1 MVNLLNNNN
10 SYINI
15 ENLSKSFGFKKVL
28 DSINLQFNKGDFV
41 TIFGPNGAGK
51 TTLIRIIST
60 IIKSDTGTIRI
71 SDYDI
76 RKQVNDIRKIIGLLS
91 HENFLYQNLTV
102 SENLKFFGKLYNIGN
117 LDESI
122 SFKLNKLGVYSK
134 KNELIRNLSS
144 GMKQRISI
152 VRSIIHDPKI
162 ILLDEP
168 FAGLDIEGS
177 ALLLE
182 LLKDF
187 KNESKT
193 AIVTT
198 HDLKLGLYECSNVVV
213 LNKGKIKMNE
223 QIENINVQNFEETYK
238 NLLV

>member
-1 MVNLLNNNN
+1 LNNNK

-28 DSINLQFNKGDFV
+28 DNINLQFNKGDFV

-51 TTLIRIIST
+51 TTLIRILST
-60 IIKSDTGTIRI
+60 IIKSDTGTITI
-71 SDYDI
+71 SDYHI
-76 RKQVNDIRKIIGLLS
+76 RKQVTDIRKIIGLLS
-91 HENFLYQNLTV
+91 HESFLYQNLTV
-102 SENLKFFGKLYNIGN
+102 SENLKFFGKLYNLEN

-122 SFKLNKLGVYSK
+122 LFKLNKLGVYSK
-134 KNELIRNLSS
+134 RNELIRNLSN
-144 GMKQRISI
+144 GIKQRISI

-168 FAGLDIEGS
+168 FVGLDIEGS
-177 ALLLE
+177 TFLLE
-182 LLKDF
+182 LLNDF

-193 AIVTT
+193 AFVTT
-198 HDLKLGLYECSNVVV
+198 HDLKLGLHECSNVVV

-223 QIENINVQNFEETYK
+223 RIENIDILNFEETYK
-238 NLLV
+238 KLLV

>member
-1 MVNLLNNNN
+1 MNNNK

-51 TTLIRIIST
+51 TTLVRIIST

-187 KNESKT
+187 KNASKT

-198 HDLKLGLYECSNVVV
+198 HDLKLGLHECSNVVV

>member
-1 MVNLLNNNN
+1 LVNLLNNNK

>member
-1 MVNLLNNNN
+1 LNNNK

-28 DSINLQFNKGDFV
+28 DNINLQFNKGDFV

-51 TTLIRIIST
+51 TTLIRILST
-60 IIKSDTGTIRI
+60 IIKSDTGTITI
-71 SDYDI
+71 SDYHI
-76 RKQVNDIRKIIGLLS
+76 RKQVTDIRKIIGLLS
-91 HENFLYQNLTV
+91 HESFLYQNLTV
-102 SENLKFFGKLYNIGN
+102 SENLKFFGKLYNLEN

-122 SFKLNKLGVYSK
+122 PFKLNKLGVYSK
-134 KNELIRNLSS
+134 RNELIRNLSN
-144 GMKQRISI
+144 GIKQRISI

-168 FAGLDIEGS
+168 FVGLDIEGS
-177 ALLLE
+177 TFLLE
-182 LLKDF
+182 LLNDF

-193 AIVTT
+193 AFVTT
-198 HDLKLGLYECSNVVV
+198 HDLKLGLHECSNVVV

-223 QIENINVQNFEETYK
+223 RIENIDILNFEETYK
-238 NLLV
+238 KLLV

>member
-1 MVNLLNNNN
+1 MNNNK

-28 DSINLQFNKGDFV
+28 DNINLQFNKGDFV

-51 TTLIRIIST
+51 TTLIRILST
-60 IIKSDTGTIRI
+60 IIKSDTGTITI
-71 SDYDI
+71 SDYHI
-76 RKQVNDIRKIIGLLS
+76 RKQVTDIRKIIGLLS
-91 HENFLYQNLTV
+91 HESFLYQNLTV
-102 SENLKFFGKLYNIGN
+102 SENLKFFGKLYNLEN

-122 SFKLNKLGVYSK
+122 LFKLNKLGVYSK
-134 KNELIRNLSS
+134 RNELIRNLSN
-144 GMKQRISI
+144 GIKQRISI

-168 FAGLDIEGS
+168 FVGLDIEGS
-177 ALLLE
+177 TFLLE
-182 LLKDF
+182 LLNDF

-193 AIVTT
+193 AFVTT
-198 HDLKLGLYECSNVVV
+198 HDLKLGLHECSNVVV

-223 QIENINVQNFEETYK
+223 RIENIDILNFEETYK
-238 NLLV
+238 KLLV